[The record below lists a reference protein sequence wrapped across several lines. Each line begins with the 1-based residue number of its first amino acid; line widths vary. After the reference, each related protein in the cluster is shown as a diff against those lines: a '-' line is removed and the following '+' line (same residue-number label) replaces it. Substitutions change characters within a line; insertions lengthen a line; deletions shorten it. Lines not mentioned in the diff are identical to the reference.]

1 MSDAPT
7 VYNYSAV
14 DGSYLGPS
22 TADPS
27 PLEPGVWLYPAHSTT
42 IAPPAA
48 GAQQAAVFANGAWG
62 LAPDHRGETWWGA
75 VGAAVVVTALGDPA
89 ASGLSATPPAAVGAL
104 ALDADDGDLVASG
117 AAPPTLATLA
127 AAAVAAARLAC
138 AALTEQMAPSA
149 TFQNAYVVA
158 AAMVGPGAVAP
169 TVDPTKTAFVNWAG
183 ALGLDAPTLAQRVVA
198 VSAALFALSA
208 ALTAF
213 EQAAPA
219 ASSSDALQT
228 ALTAFESALANIVA
242 AASAAGLTL
251 TAPTVAVAGLT

>member
-1 MSDAPT
+1 MSDAPA
-7 VYNYSAV
+7 VYNYSAA

-42 IAPPAA
+42 MAPPTA
-48 GAQQAAVFANGAWG
+48 GARQAAVFAGGAWR
-62 LAPDHRGETWWGA
+62 LIVDHRGETWWA
-75 VGAAVVVTALGDPA
+75 PDGAAVIVTALGDPA
-89 ASGLSATPPAAVGAL
+89 ASGLSATPPAAIGAL

-117 AAPPTLATLA
+117 SVSPTLAMLA
-127 AAAVAAARLAC
+127 AAAIAAARVAC
-138 AALTEQMAPSA
+138 AALTEQVASSA
-149 TFQNAYVVA
+149 THQNAYIVA
-158 AAMVGPGAVAP
+158 AAMVGPGAAAP
-169 TVDPTKTAFVNWAG
+169 SVDPAKTAFVNWATV
-183 ALGLDAPTLAQRVVA
+183 LGLDAPTLAQRVVA

-219 ASSSDALQT
+219 APSSDALQA
-228 ALTAFESALANIVA
+228 ALTVFESALANVVA
-242 AASAAGLTL
+242 AANAAGLTL